1 MKRASAR
8 LSLIVAAYLF
18 LALAHPADACAALP
32 QAAQVPG
39 GIALID
45 LGPRAAS
52 AQPPRAWR
60 GDQPVLVAGEH
71 GRWVAVVGLA
81 LDLLPGTHE
90 LRVTSDG
97 QARLYSFQV
106 KAKHYP
112 EQRIT
117 LKDKSKVQL
126 SDADLKRVEGERL
139 AIRRLKTHWRAH
151 SDTPLNFSLPVEGR
165 PLGRVNTFGLRRFFN
180 GEPRAPHA
188 GFDIVVPRGTPI
200 KASAPGVALAVDD
213 YFFNGKT
220 VFVDHGNGLL
230 SMVCHLDRTDVKT
243 GESVS
248 RGQRLGLSG
257 MTGRATGPHLHW
269 SVLLN
274 GALVDPLLFVVGA
287 AKAARDG

>member
-1 MKRASAR
+1 MKRASPR
-8 LSLIVAAYLF
+8 LSLFFAAYLF
-18 LALAHPADACAALP
+18 LALVLPADACAALP
-32 QAAQVPG
+32 KAAQVPG
-39 GIALID
+39 GIALVD
-45 LGPRAAS
+45 LGPRAAR
-52 AQPPRAWR
+52 AQPPRAWL
-60 GDQPVLVAGEH
+60 GDRPVLVTGDH

-81 LDLLPGTHE
+81 LDLLPGPHE
-90 LRVTSDG
+90 LRVASDG
-97 QARLYSFQV
+97 QAHPYPFQV

-117 LKDKSKVQL
+117 LKDQSKVQL
-126 SDADLKRVEGERL
+126 SDADLKRAEGELL
-139 AIRRLKTHWRAH
+139 AIRRLKIHWRAS
-151 SDTPLNFSLPVEGR
+151 SDTQLDFSLPVEGR

-188 GFDIVVPRGTPI
+188 GFDIAVPRGTPI
-200 KASAPGVALAVDD
+200 KANAPGVVLAVDD

-230 SMVCHLDRTDVKT
+230 SMVCHLDRIDVKT

-274 GALVDPLLFVVGA
+274 GALVDPLLFVAGA
-287 AKAARDG
+287 ARRV